1 MKTIKVLFAILIT
14 VLFALM
20 MPACQSPEV
29 TSAKV
34 YFQQNNVD
42 AAEQQLLLALQK
54 EPTNPEVSFLLATGV
69 YAPKKDWA
77 KSKEMLLLSKK
88 ISSTY
93 KDPTTG
99 LTADDMLK
107 RIWSEVHSQ
116 GANFFNEALRA
127 LFPAEKDSLLK
138 LAANKFQEALEIRN
152 DQDPTYNGIVK
163 CYYLLK
169 DTANV
174 VKFTRMANDAGIFDK
189 DINFYYYQVRWT
201 PDQQESVLSELAQAT
216 MAHPEAL
223 DLQILRI
230 QYLTEV
236 KRVEE
241 TMSIARQL
249 IASDPNNVDYRF
261 ILAQI
266 LAKTGQFEE
275 ANIEY
280 QKVLAANPD
289 DTEALI
295 RIAEANFNNK
305 DWVNA
310 EDYARKLVAL
320 DPKSIFGY
328 EILWKSLYNQGNMGE
343 AEKYREI
350 SKELQQQ

>member
-1 MKTIKVLFAILIT
+1 MKTIQVSFAILIT

-20 MPACQSPEV
+20 MSACQSPEV

-42 AAEQQLLLALQK
+42 AAEQQLLSALDK

-69 YAPKKDWA
+69 YAPRKDWA
-77 KSKEMLLLSKK
+77 KSKQMLQLSKK
-88 ISSTY
+88 INSTY
-93 KDPTTG
+93 REPVTG

-116 GANFFNEALRA
+116 GANFFNDALRA
-127 LFPAEKDSLLK
+127 LFQMEKDSLLK
-138 LAANKFQEALEIRN
+138 LAAAKFQEALEIRT

-163 CYYLLK
+163 CYFLLK
-169 DTANV
+169 DSANV
-174 VKFTRMANDAGIFDK
+174 IKYSLLASEAGIFDK

-201 PDQQESVLSELAQAT
+201 PDQRESVLSELAQAT
-216 MAHPEAL
+216 MAHPEAT

-230 QYLTEV
+230 QYLTEIQ
-236 KRVEE
+236 RLEE
-241 TMSIARQL
+241 TLSIARQL

-275 ANIEY
+275 ANLEY

-295 RIAEANFNNK
+295 RIAEANFKNS

-310 EDYARKLVAL
+310 EDYARRLIAL
-320 DPKSIFGY
+320 DPKSILGY
-328 EILWKSLYNQGNMGE
+328 EILWKSLYNQGNLEE
-343 AEKYREI
+343 AEKYRAI